1 MSIEQLT
8 SFLAWCTLLNSAFL
22 IFASIALMAMRNSIA
37 AIHSRMFGID
47 KPDLQTIYF
56 KYLAYYKI
64 AIIVFNLVPY
74 LALRIII

>member
-1 MSIEQLT
+1 MSIEQLI
-8 SFLAWCTLLNSAFL
+8 SFLAWCTLLNFAFL

-47 KPDLQTIYF
+47 KSDLQTIYF